1 MRIIFG
7 KIRKIYL
14 IFTLH
19 PSLMKEL
26 KSILQFYRANTAS
39 DLKIALAT
47 VVHVEDSSYRRIGAR
62 MLILENGQWV
72 GGISGGCLEGDA
84 LLQAKKVMLTGK
96 GKVVTYDTRGRDAY
110 QIGVGLGCEGR
121 IDVYL
126 QLVTDEL
133 MAVLEAC
140 TVIREKKLLV
150 TPIAVNREPVLPFFS
165 TDDTSGPQRSGLVE
179 RRGEKAL
186 FEWLEPNLRVVIL
199 GDNYDVY
206 PMLDLCRT
214 MGWEI
219 ILAGRQRK
227 LRREGLEGLAQILP
241 PEELGSISTDQYTA
255 VLCMSHDYAADMKA
269 LSHFLVSS
277 VGYLGLLG
285 PRKRFER
292 MIAELG
298 LEREAIDRVH
308 SPMGLHLGAVTPE
321 EIAAS
326 AVAEIIRTFRG
337 GDGRPLR
344 EREGPIHLATPR

>member
-1 MRIIFG
+1 
-7 KIRKIYL
+7 
-14 IFTLH
+14 
-19 PSLMKEL
+19 MKEL
-26 KSILQFYRANTAS
+26 KSILQFYRAHTGS
-39 DLKIALAT
+39 GLKGALAT

-84 LLQAKKVMLTGK
+84 LLQAKKVMLTGR
-96 GKVVTYDTRGRDAY
+96 GKIVTYDTRGRGAD

-126 QLVTDEL
+126 QPVTHEL
-133 MAVLEAC
+133 MGVLEEC
-140 TVIREKKLLV
+140 TGIREKKLLV
-150 TPIAVNREPVLPFFS
+150 TPVSIDSEAALPFFS
-165 TDDTSGPQRSGLVE
+165 TDTTMQERSALVE
-179 RRGEKAL
+179 RSGEKAL
-186 FEWLEPNLRVVIL
+186 FEWLEPNLRAVIV

-206 PMLDLCRT
+206 PMLDLCHT

-219 ILAGRQRK
+219 TLAGRQRK
-227 LRREGLEGLAQILP
+227 LRKEGLEGISQFLP
-241 PEELGSISTDQYTA
+241 VDELGFISTDHYTA
-255 VLCMSHDYAADMKA
+255 VLCMSHDYATDMKV
-269 LSHFLVSS
+269 LRHFLATV

-298 LEREAIDRVH
+298 LGQEAIDQVH
-308 SPMGLHLGAVTPE
+308 SPMGLHLGAITPE

-326 AVAEIIRTFRG
+326 AVSEIIRTFRG

-344 EREGPIHLATPR
+344 EKEGAIH

>member
-1 MRIIFG
+1 
-7 KIRKIYL
+7 
-14 IFTLH
+14 
-19 PSLMKEL
+19 MKEL
-26 KSILQFYRANTAS
+26 KSILQFYHAHS
-39 DLKIALAT
+39 DSGLKMALAT

-84 LLQAKKVMLTGK
+84 LLQAKKVMLTGQ
-96 GKVVTYDTRGRDAY
+96 GKIVTYDTRGRDAH

-126 QLVTDEL
+126 QPVTQAL
-133 MAVLEAC
+133 MTVLEEC
-140 TVIREKKLLV
+140 TGIREKKLLIS
-150 TPIAVNREPVLPFFS
+150 PIAVKGASVPPFFS
-165 TDDTSGPQRSGLVE
+165 TDPAGPERSDLVDWGE
-179 RRGEKAL
+179 EKAL
-186 FEWLEPNLRVVIL
+186 FEWVVPNLRVVVL

-206 PMLDLCRT
+206 PMLDLCRA
-214 MGWEI
+214 MGWDI
-219 ILAGRQRK
+219 TLAGRQRK
-227 LRREGLEGLAQILP
+227 LRREGLEGISQILGV
-241 PEELGSISTDQYTA
+241 EELASIPTDHYTA
-255 VLCMSHDYAADMKA
+255 ALCMSHDYATDLKA
-269 LSHFLVSS
+269 LRHFLASP

-292 MIAELG
+292 LIAELG
-298 LEREAIDRVH
+298 LGQAAIDRVH

-344 EREGPIHLATPR
+344 EKEGPIHLSNPR

>member
-1 MRIIFG
+1 
-7 KIRKIYL
+7 
-14 IFTLH
+14 
-19 PSLMKEL
+19 MKEL
-26 KSILQFYRANTAS
+26 KSILQFYHAHCAS
-39 DLKIALAT
+39 GQKMALAT

-84 LLQAKKVMLTGK
+84 LLQAKKVMLRGEGK
-96 GKVVTYDTRGRDAY
+96 IVTYDTRGRDAH

-126 QLVTDEL
+126 QPVTQEL
-133 MAVLEAC
+133 MAVLAQC
-140 TVIREKKLLV
+140 PGFREKKLLV
-150 TPIAVNREPVLPFFS
+150 SPIAVNKAPVVPFFS
-165 TDDTSGPQRSGLVE
+165 TDTSGLQRSELVE
-179 RRGEKAL
+179 RGGEKAL
-186 FEWLEPNLRVVIL
+186 FEWIEPNLRVVIL

-206 PMLDLCRT
+206 PMLDLCRAT
-214 MGWEI
+214 GWEI

-227 LRREGLEGLAQILP
+227 LRKEGLEGLAQILP
-241 PEELGSISTDQYTA
+241 VEELGSISTDPYTA
-255 VLCMSHDYAADMKA
+255 VLCMSHDYATDLKA
-269 LSHFLVSS
+269 LRHFLASA

-285 PRKRFER
+285 PRMRFER

-298 LEREAIDRVH
+298 LEQEAIDRVH

-321 EIAAS
+321 EIAVS

-344 EREGPIHLATPR
+344 EKEGPIHLA

>member
-1 MRIIFG
+1 
-7 KIRKIYL
+7 
-14 IFTLH
+14 
-19 PSLMKEL
+19 MKEL
-26 KSILQFYRANTAS
+26 KSILQFYHAYSAS
-39 DLKIALAT
+39 GLKMALAT

-96 GKVVTYDTRGRDAY
+96 GKIVTYDTRGRDAH

-126 QLVTDEL
+126 QPVTHEL
-133 MAVLEAC
+133 MAVLEEC

-150 TPIAVNREPVLPFFS
+150 TPIGVNREPVLPFFS
-165 TDDTSGPQRSGLVE
+165 TDDTRPERSELVE
-179 RRGEKAL
+179 RSGEYML
-186 FEWLEPNLRVVIL
+186 FEWLEPNIRAVVL

-206 PMLDLCRT
+206 PMLDLCHT

-219 ILAGRQRK
+219 TLAGRQRK
-227 LRREGLEGLAQILP
+227 LRKEGLENVSQILP
-241 PEELGSISTDQYTA
+241 VEELGSISTDYYTA
-255 VLCMSHDYAADMKA
+255 VLCMSHDYATDLKA
-269 LSHFLVSS
+269 LGHFLASA
-277 VGYLGLLG
+277 VGYIGLLG

-292 MIAELG
+292 MITEMGLG
-298 LEREAIDRVH
+298 QVAIDCVH
-308 SPMGLHLGAVTPE
+308 SPMGLNLGAVTPE

-326 AVAEIIRTFRG
+326 AVAEIIRTFKG

-344 EREGPIHLATPR
+344 EKEGPIHSAPPR